1 MLTRLIANHVRPHWG
16 RVALSILCMALAAA
30 ATAANAWLM
39 EPVLDKVFVA
49 RDTAMLY
56 LIPLAVILAAL
67 IKGVATYFQ
76 GVLLNYVG
84 QRIISDLQIK
94 LFAQAVRA
102 DLAFFNDNPAAR
114 LGIRLT
120 HDVALMRA
128 AITQSLVGLSKDS
141 LTVVFLVALMF
152 WQDWRMA
159 LIAFVVFPM
168 AFLPVRRMGKRMRKI
183 SNNTQVE
190 VGALMT
196 TIDEAFQGIRHVKA
210 YLMEHQET
218 AKLRAIVER
227 IFELL
232 HKNART
238 RSAAN
243 PIIETLGSIAVAAV
257 IFYGGWQVIQGQTTP
272 GTFFSFITALL
283 MAYQPIKSVANLNNT
298 LQEGLAAA
306 ARVFALEDMSPKIV
320 DRKGAA
326 TLGKVAG
333 EIRFEGVTFSY
344 REDRKA
350 LDGLTLRIPAG
361 KTVALVG
368 PSGGG
373 KTTILNLLP
382 RFYDVDHGRVTLDGY
397 DIRDLTL
404 DSLRANMALVT
415 QETSLFHDTI
425 RANIGYGKPGATDAE
440 IREAARIAGALDFV
454 EALPDGFMTVV
465 GERGSKLSGGQRQ
478 RVAIA
483 RAFLKNAPILLL
495 DEATSALDNESERLI
510 QQSLA
515 TLMKGRTT
523 IVVAHRLSTIVD
535 ADIICAI
542 EDGRLIEFGSHA
554 ELLNRGGLYAKLH
567 ALQSSAK
574 DKDASAAPA

>member
-1 MLTRLIANHVRPHWG
+1 
-16 RVALSILCMALAAA
+16 
-30 ATAANAWLM
+30 
-39 EPVLDKVFVA
+39 
-49 RDTAMLY
+49 
-56 LIPLAVILAAL
+56 
-67 IKGVATYFQ
+67 
-76 GVLLNYVG
+76 
-84 QRIISDLQIK
+84 
-94 LFAQAVRA
+94 
-102 DLAFFNDNPAAR
+102 
-114 LGIRLT
+114 
-120 HDVALMRA
+120 
-128 AITQSLVGLSKDS
+128 
-141 LTVVFLVALMF
+141 
-152 WQDWRMA
+152 
-159 LIAFVVFPM
+159 
-168 AFLPVRRMGKRMRKI
+168 
-183 SNNTQVE
+183 
-190 VGALMT
+190 
-196 TIDEAFQGIRHVKA
+196 
-210 YLMEHQET
+210 
-218 AKLRAIVER
+218 
-227 IFELL
+227 
-232 HKNART
+232 
-238 RSAAN
+238 
-243 PIIETLGSIAVAAV
+243 
-257 IFYGGWQVIQGQTTP
+257 
-272 GTFFSFITALL
+272 
-283 MAYQPIKSVANLNNT
+283 
-298 LQEGLAAA
+298 
-306 ARVFALEDMSPKIV
+306 MSPKIV

-350 LDGLTLRIPAG
+350 LDTLTLRIPAG

-397 DIRDLTL
+397 DVRDLTL

-535 ADIICAI
+535 ADLICAI
-542 EDGRLIEFGSHA
+542 EDGRLVESGTHA
-554 ELLNRGGLYAKLH
+554 ELLKQGGLYAKLH